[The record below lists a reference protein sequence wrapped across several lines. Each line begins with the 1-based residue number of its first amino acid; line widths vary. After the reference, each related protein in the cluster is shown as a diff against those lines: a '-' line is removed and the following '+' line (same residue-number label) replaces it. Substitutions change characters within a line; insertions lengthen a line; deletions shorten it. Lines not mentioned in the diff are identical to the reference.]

1 MITYIKIV
9 TMYFKESF
17 LLLLLELFHLKEV
30 SQKYPVT
37 RPTRTLGTASIACGS
52 STLWKRD
59 SVEKKNNLTLVVL
72 RWCAGCNID

>member
-17 LLLLLELFHLKEV
+17 LLLLLLLELFHLKEV

-37 RPTRTLGTASIACGS
+37 RPTRTLGIAPIACG
-52 STLWKRD
+52 TEIRW
-59 SVEKKNNLTLVVL
+59 EKTNLTLVVL

>member
-37 RPTRTLGTASIACGS
+37 RPTRTLGIAPIACG
-52 STLWKRD
+52 TEIRW
-59 SVEKKNNLTLVVL
+59 EKKQSHSCGSEVV
-72 RWCAGCNID
+72 RWLQY

>member
-37 RPTRTLGTASIACGS
+37 RPTRTLGIAPIACG
-52 STLWKRD
+52 TEIRWG
-59 SVEKKNNLTLVVL
+59 KNQSHSCGSEVV
-72 RWCAGCNID
+72 RWLQY

>member
-9 TMYFKESF
+9 IMYFKESF
-17 LLLLLELFHLKEV
+17 LLLLLLLLELFHLKEV

-37 RPTRTLGTASIACGS
+37 RPTRTLGIAPIACGS
-52 STLWKRD
+52 EIQWR
-59 SVEKKNNLTLVVL
+59 KKNNITLVVL